1 MDIKLRKFSHTSMS
15 SYRRCRLRYKF
26 GYIDNLD
33 PKPGL
38 GLIRGSVM
46 HTAVAAWY
54 GSDIPNDAE
63 RLKHAVQMASNKLFE
78 YEHKLNENYED
89 EWYLMDLVLHRY
101 IDWSLLNDK
110 NDFDEVLGVEQKFIL
125 ELKPGVIITGY
136 IDGLVRDNSGDVW
149 LLEHK
154 FLKAVSRKALDLDA
168 QVSMYLFAARE
179 MGYNPKGVFY
189 NIVRMTKGGKAAEFP
204 VDRHLIY
211 RNPEGMPIIRSEI
224 IRQIKE
230 MQAFHEGKLPTYR
243 NPQDSCFWDCGFHQ
257 ICLSLNFDGQAHELI
272 ESMPRKEFRK

>member
-1 MDIKLRKFSHTSMS
+1 MTKVRKFSHTSMS
-15 SYRRCRLRYKF
+15 SYRRCRLRYKL

-54 GSDIPNDAE
+54 GSGIKDLDK
-63 RLKHAVQMASNKLFE
+63 RLEHTIQAASNKLFE
-78 YEHKLNENYED
+78 YEHKLSENYED
-89 EWYLMDLVLHRY
+89 EWYLMDLVLRRY
-101 IDWSLLNDK
+101 IDWALLHDTD
-110 NDFDEVLGVEQKFIL
+110 DFDEVLSVEEKFVL
-125 ELKPGVIITGY
+125 ELQPGVVITGY
-136 IDGLVRDNSGDVW
+136 IDGFVRDNAGDIW

-168 QVSMYLFAARE
+168 QVSMYLFASRE

-189 NIVRMTKGGKAAEFP
+189 NIVRMTKGGKAADQP

-211 RNPEGMPIIRSEI
+211 RNPEGLALIRSEI
-224 IRQIKE
+224 IKQIIE
-230 MQAFHEGKLPTYR
+230 MKAFHDGKLPTYR
-243 NPQDSCFWDCGFHQ
+243 NPEDSCFWSCGFNQ
-257 ICLSLNFDGQAHELI
+257 ICMTLNFDGQANDLMEA
-272 ESMPRKEFRK
+272 MPKKQFRK